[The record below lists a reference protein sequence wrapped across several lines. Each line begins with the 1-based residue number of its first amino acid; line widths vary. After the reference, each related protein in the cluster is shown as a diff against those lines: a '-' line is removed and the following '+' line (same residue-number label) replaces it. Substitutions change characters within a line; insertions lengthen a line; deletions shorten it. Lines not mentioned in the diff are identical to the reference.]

1 MGYAFIS
8 YSTKNQK
15 EADAMRD
22 LFRKNGIDT
31 WMAPYDI
38 PVGSRYAQVVNQAL
52 KGCACLVLLLTDE
65 AQNSTWVSKEVE
77 RAVSYRRTIVPLQ
90 LEAIKLNDEFELYI
104 STDQIMAIPKIDE
117 DSPEVQKMLQAV
129 SVYTGTE
136 GPAPYPQT
144 PAAPA
149 PTPNQG
155 YHSNAP
161 QQYPQSGGFSP
172 YQNVGGG
179 VPNGMFY
186 SAPMPGMFQTGMNTP
201 YQNMMWGAPSAPMMM
216 SQEQMFQTAMQTPI
230 LAERV
235 RNVRELADQG
245 YAPAISI
252 LGLYYETGNGLPQ
265 DMQKAIL
272 LYQRA
277 ASMGEPDA
285 YRYLA
290 DCYKEGKG
298 VALDPDLYRTCLTKS
313 AELGSCWAQLDL
325 GRNYKDG
332 SNGYPKNKTE
342 ALKWLRKAA
351 AQPTFPNSIAQS
363 DLDYEGIT
371 W

>member
-117 DSPEVQKMLQAV
+117 DRPEVQKMLQAV

-144 PAAPA
+144 SAAPA

-179 VPNGMFY
+179 APNGMFY
-186 SAPMPGMFQTGMNTP
+186 SAPMPGMYGTMPNQIP
-201 YQNMMWGAPSAPMMM
+201 MWGMPSAASNEMRLK
-216 SQEQMFQTAMQTPI
+216 TATQHPVLT
-230 LAERV
+230 ERARLV
-235 RNVRELADQG
+235 KELADEG
-245 YAPAISI
+245 YVPAIST
-252 LGLYYETGNGLPQ
+252 LGIYYEYGNGVPQ
-265 DMQKAIL
+265 SMAEAVSM
-272 LYQRA
+272 YRTA
-277 ASMGEPDA
+277 AAFGDVDA
-285 YRYLA
+285 HRYLA
-290 DCYKEGKG
+290 DCYKDGKG
-298 VALDPDLYRTCLTKS
+298 VKKNLEMYKTYLLKAG
-313 AELGSCWAQLDL
+313 ELGSSIAQDEL
-325 GRNYKDG
+325 GGNYADG
-332 SNGYPKNKTE
+332 KNGFPKNKAE
-342 ALKWLRKAA
+342 AIKWYERAA
-351 AQPTFPNSIAQS
+351 AQGLLSARLGLHLIE
-363 DLDYEGIT
+363 LGG
-371 W
+371 

>member
-90 LEAIKLNDEFELYI
+90 LETIKLNDEFELYI

-117 DSPEVQKMLQAV
+117 DRPEVQKMLQAV

-136 GPAPYPQT
+136 GPAPYTQA
-144 PAAPA
+144 PAA

-155 YHSNAP
+155 YYSSAP
-161 QQYPQSGGFSP
+161 QQYPQSGAASP
-172 YQNVGGG
+172 YQGMGGAA
-179 VPNGMFY
+179 PNGMFY
-186 SAPMPGMFQTGMNTP
+186 FAPMQGMYGTMPNQSA
-201 YQNMMWGAPSAPMMM
+201 MWGMPPAASNEMRLKAATQHPVL
-216 SQEQMFQTAMQTPI
+216 T
-230 LAERV
+230 ERARLV
-235 RNVRELADQG
+235 KELADEG
-245 YAPAISI
+245 YVPAISTI
-252 LGLYYETGNGLPQ
+252 GLYYEYGNGVPQ
-265 DMQKAIL
+265 NMTEAVSM
-272 LYQRA
+272 YRTA
-277 ASMGEPDA
+277 AAFGDVDA
-285 YRYLA
+285 HRYLA
-290 DCYKEGKG
+290 DCYKDGKG
-298 VALDPDLYRTCLTKS
+298 VEKNLEMYKTYLLKA
-313 AELGSCWAQLDL
+313 AELGSGTAQNEL
-325 GRNYKDG
+325 G
-332 SNGYPKNKTE
+332 SNYADGKNGFPKIKEE
-342 ALKWLRKAA
+342 AIRW
-351 AQPTFPNSIAQS
+351 
-363 DLDYEGIT
+363 YERAVQQGHPGATLGLNMVKLGI
-371 W
+371 